1 MSNSKFKIGNLSGKG
16 LIIAVGACILA
27 VGAAGYYSY
36 SKISDRLNAGV
47 IGENRDTLSAEGD
60 VTAAGDTADVI
71 DPNRADDAPANAAQT
86 DVEKPETSVP
96 KKEPSESG
104 NSKKPSEEGTVTEQT
119 TVQPAQQ
126 SAMVRPLNGEVIN
139 AYSDGE
145 LVKSKTLNVWKT
157 HDGVDIAGAMDEKVK
172 SMTGGTV
179 TRVYD
184 DQMLGACVII
194 DHGSGLE
201 AYYCNLS
208 KDIPVAEGQSVSA
221 GTVIGAV
228 GDTAANEISEAPHL
242 HFAVKKNGEWID
254 PIALI
259 SGEGS

>member
-1 MSNSKFKIGNLSGKG
+1 
-16 LIIAVGACILA
+16 
-27 VGAAGYYSY
+27 
-36 SKISDRLNAGV
+36 
-47 IGENRDTLSAEGD
+47 
-60 VTAAGDTADVI
+60 
-71 DPNRADDAPANAAQT
+71 
-86 DVEKPETSVP
+86 
-96 KKEPSESG
+96 
-104 NSKKPSEEGTVTEQT
+104 
-119 TVQPAQQ
+119 
-126 SAMVRPLNGEVIN
+126 MVRPLNGEVLN
-139 AYSDGE
+139 DFSAGE

-172 SMTGGTV
+172 SMSGGTV
-179 TRVYD
+179 TKVYE

-194 DHGSGLE
+194 DHGNGFE
-201 AYYCNLS
+201 GYYCNLS

-228 GDTAANEISEAPHL
+228 GNTAQNEISEEPHL

>member
-16 LIIAVGACILA
+16 LIIAVGVCVLV

-36 SKISDRLNAGV
+36 TKISDRLNAEI
-47 IGENRDTLSAEGD
+47 IGENRDTLSAED
-60 VTAAGDTADVI
+60 PAVNADGAS
-71 DPNRADDAPANAAQT
+71 PDAPANAVQT
-86 DVEKPETSVP
+86 EIAKTETAAP
-96 KKEPSESG
+96 DDEPSESAAVTTEVP
-104 NSKKPSEEGTVTEQT
+104 KTSETEQT
-119 TVQPAQQ
+119 TVLPENQ
-126 SAMVRPLNGEVIN
+126 SAMVRPLNGEVLN
-139 AYSDGE
+139 AFSDGE

-157 HDGVDIAGAMDEKVK
+157 HDGVDIAGALDEQVK

-179 TRVYD
+179 TRVYE
-184 DQMLGACVII
+184 DQMMGVCVII

-201 AYYCNLS
+201 GYYCNLS
-208 KDIPVAEGQSVSA
+208 KDIPVAEGQKVSA

-228 GDTAANEISEAPHL
+228 GNTAENEISEEPHL
-242 HFAVKKNGEWID
+242 HFALKKNGEWID